1 MNIARHY
8 TFHLV
13 CTVMLLTFSTAG
25 ATFCILA
32 ALGSVPFVDLS
43 KQLLYLLTVVCGIV
57 LFATIAR
64 LVRLV
69 CFPIRNVTTFTQ
81 ALANRDA
88 TLRYIATRDP
98 MVGEMME
105 SMNGVLTSYCHDRMD
120 TEMSRKYND
129 DILRVMT
136 HELRNTVTPIV
147 SLTSWLQTEPH
158 SEQDT
163 NEAIDVIHKEA
174 EEIRS
179 FLDSY
184 QKLTHLPS
192 PELKPMT
199 IGELFRSI
207 STLWQKEVS
216 AQRITFNAG
225 DDVRMEADA
234 GLLSLALNNLIRNA
248 LQVTDGMEQGRVS
261 VSAFNEVSRA
271 RIVVSNN
278 GPQLAPQELER
289 IFQPFYTTDKQHGSG
304 IGLPLSRRIAE
315 VHGGTLTC
323 ESTAG
328 LTFFELIIPKV

>member
-8 TFHLV
+8 TLHLV
-13 CTVMLLTFSTAG
+13 CAILLWTLSAAGMTV
-25 ATFCILA
+25 CILS
-32 ALGSVPFVDLS
+32 ALGAVSSVNLS
-43 KQLLYLLTVVCGIV
+43 KPLLDLLLVVCGIV
-57 LFATIAR
+57 LIASIARIVR
-64 LVRLV
+64 LVR
-69 CFPIRNVTTFTQ
+69 FPIRNVTTFTQ
-81 ALANRDA
+81 ALANRDT

-105 SMNGVLTSYCHDRMD
+105 SMNDVLTSYCHDRVD
-120 TEMSRKYND
+120 TEKSRKYND

-192 PELKPMT
+192 PELKPT
-199 IGELFRSI
+199 TVGELFRSI
-207 STLWQKEVS
+207 ATLWQKEVS
-216 AQRITFNAG
+216 TQRILFNVN
-225 DDVRMEADA
+225 DDVRMEVDA

-248 LQVTDGMEQGRVS
+248 LRVTEDMAQGRVS
-261 VSAFNEVSRA
+261 VSAFNEVSRV

-323 ESTAG
+323 ESTSG
-328 LTFFELIIPKV
+328 LTFFELIVPKV